1 MGIEEG
7 EDIQTKGIDN
17 LFNRVI
23 AENSPNLEKEKVIQ
37 VQESYRTP
45 NSQDQKRITP
55 RHIKIKI
62 LSTQNKERILKTAKE
77 KRQVNIKA
85 NQLE

>member
-45 NSQDQKRITP
+45 NYQDQKRITP